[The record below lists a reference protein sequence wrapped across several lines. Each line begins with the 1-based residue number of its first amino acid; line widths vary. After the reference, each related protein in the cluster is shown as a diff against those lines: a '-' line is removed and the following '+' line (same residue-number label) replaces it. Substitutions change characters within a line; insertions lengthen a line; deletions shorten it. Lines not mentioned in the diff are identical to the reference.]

1 MQFGI
6 VIFINIILWA
16 LFYLVISLKLE
27 RSASEFREK
36 RLRREMDE
44 VIREFNETAERNI
57 SLLENRI
64 AAMKRVL
71 QQAGGVK
78 GIDVSIGYGAVEGEQ
93 ALEGGDLPDKTARP
107 FPERFAE
114 NGETAGGGQTGG
126 GLIYGETVSEEPSLA
141 GLWRVLKQAAADTA
155 GRLKA
160 LKGEILV
167 HHNSPGH
174 DTRGTGT
181 REGAAPAARVAVRAG
196 NPAGAARHEAQTEAL
211 ARTIEDV
218 RGMAHVH
225 EVPKG
230 PRLGEEEISN
240 LFSVAEDKYALI
252 SSLYSNGYAVET
264 LSRCS
269 GISHGEINLVLNLNR
284 SM

>member
-1 MQFGI
+1 MQLGV

-71 QQAGGVK
+71 RQSGGVK
-78 GIDVSIGYGAVEGEQ
+78 GIDVSIENDTTEGEP
-93 ALEGGDLPDKTARP
+93 AFEGGDVPGDTARP
-107 FPERFAE
+107 LPEHFAE
-114 NGETAGGGQTGG
+114 NGETAGRRPPGVGR
-126 GLIYGETVSEEPSLA
+126 IYGEKVIAEPSLA
-141 GLWRVLKQAAADTA
+141 GLWRVLRQAAAETA

-160 LKGEILV
+160 LKGEPLAHRDSLA
-167 HHNSPGH
+167 HHGG
-174 DTRGTGT
+174 DAGTDKGT
-181 REGAAPAARVAVRAG
+181 PHAAKVAVQAG
-196 NPAGAARHEAQTEAL
+196 NPVGASRYEAQNEVL
-211 ARTIEDV
+211 ARTVEDV
-218 RGMAHVH
+218 RGMAHVR

-230 PRLGEEEISN
+230 PRLDEEEISN

-252 SSLYSNGYAVET
+252 SSLYSNGYAVEI